1 MLGGTPVAPESP
13 NAVRARADLLLA
25 LRARVPPAQLR
36 LHDLQHAEGGI
47 ALAPTVVQ
55 HEVAVV
61 QELHGVESR
70 EVDEISSIWYVSND
84 M

>member
-61 QELHGVESR
+61 QELYGEM
-70 EVDEISSIWYVSND
+70 EDEISSILIFVSNN